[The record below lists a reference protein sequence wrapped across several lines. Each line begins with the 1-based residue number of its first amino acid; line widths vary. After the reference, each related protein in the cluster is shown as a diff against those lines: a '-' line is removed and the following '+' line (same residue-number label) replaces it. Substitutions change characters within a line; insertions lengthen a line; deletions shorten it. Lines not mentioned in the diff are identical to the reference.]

1 MSHFTVLVVGESPE
15 EQLAP
20 FSENLEMPRY
30 VAYTEQQ
37 LIDGQRKSIEDYK
50 NSTYAEYLKDPEL
63 YASKCKNNAHLEYLQ
78 NDFPKKL
85 NFTEDELYQEA
96 IRYYESN
103 DIGEEGEVYSQS
115 NPNSK
120 WDFFQLGGRWAGL
133 IEVNEGVE
141 FNPPNFSWGWSA
153 EDQLEVLSK
162 RKTDSAL
169 KKNIANLKELKTFAV
184 LMDGKWYE
192 RGEMGWFGVV
202 HDEKDENKW
211 DDELERLLIS
221 IPDETL
227 LSVYDCHI

>member
-30 VAYTEQQ
+30 VAYTKQQ

-162 RKTDSAL
+162 RKFMMKRMKINGMMSLKDYSSQSLTKHCYPFTIVIFKATDSRAYVTDVL
-169 KKNIANLKELKTFAV
+169 KIAF
-184 LMDGKWYE
+184 D
-192 RGEMGWFGVV
+192 
-202 HDEKDENKW
+202 
-211 DDELERLLIS
+211 
-221 IPDETL
+221 L
-227 LSVYDCHI
+227 LSNA